1 MSDDLAESWPSLFCS
16 VFEETKP
23 FQQKKKPFC
32 SSNAER
38 LNFCFCLRN
47 LYSYFCTWYSH
58 NWVTHNNKPSWYFQ
72 IVLILTI
79 VIKKNEV
86 GCCYLLDMSVCCTS
100 HKCMCNMNKYW
111 SQNVNSSKIQNRII
125 LLHLID
131 FKNCSKIKLNL

>member
-1 MSDDLAESWPSLFCS
+1 MIWRKAGHHFFVPFLRKQKRQ
-16 VFEETKP
+16 KP
-23 FQQKKKPFC
+23 FHQKKPFC
-32 SSNAER
+32 SSNVER

-86 GCCYLLDMSVCCTS
+86 GCCCLLDMSVCCTS
-100 HKCMCNMNKYW
+100 HKCMCNMNKYR
-111 SQNVNSSKIQNRII
+111 SQNVNRLKIQNRII
-125 LLHLID
+125 LLQLKD
-131 FKNCSKIKLNL
+131 FKNCSKLN